1 MKMVKKYDLVII
13 KKEKEVCKGLW
24 TRVLGQERSI
34 LDYVLTNSK
43 LLSIVTEMTV
53 DENKQYSAFKLE
65 KSRKTYS
72 DRNAILLNLKLVTVT
87 EKQKKKLII
96 TKCGYK
102 KYKSKLTQKKISG
115 ILKKDTIQVSYDK
128 WSEDVQNNIK
138 EVCKI
143 FRQNPRKDIMQLKR
157 QRKKLIK
164 ISKHIKYI

>member
-34 LDYVLTNSK
+34 LDYVLTNIK

-72 DRNAILLNLKLVTVT
+72 DHNAILLKLKLVTAT
-87 EKQKKKLII
+87 EKQKKNLII
-96 TKCGYK
+96 TK
-102 KYKSKLTQKKISG
+102 
-115 ILKKDTIQVSYDK
+115 
-128 WSEDVQNNIK
+128 
-138 EVCKI
+138 
-143 FRQNPRKDIMQLKR
+143 
-157 QRKKLIK
+157 
-164 ISKHIKYI
+164 